1 MNRACNRCN
10 GETSQEHATHRQHCG
25 APLVI
30 LEPLVVQCGW
40 CSSANHREQVDFC
53 NSCGGELPPMP
64 GGVPGPRPP
73 DTPRSLPR
81 GYANRVKYWKNT
93 KTLIGIVFTI
103 VFCWSILF
111 PLIGIFV
118 WRAGAKQSREWLHAL
133 VHGRATR
140 GTLTRIELDRSQHIN
155 HKHPWKIT
163 YTYELHSGETQ
174 EDFVE
179 AWDKVNAM
187 RSPGDV
193 VWVVYGEIE
202 NKRTSAIWPPLR

>member
-1 MNRACNRCN
+1 
-10 GETSQEHATHRQHCG
+10 
-25 APLVI
+25 
-30 LEPLVVQCGW
+30 
-40 CSSANHREQVDFC
+40 
-53 NSCGGELPPMP
+53 
-64 GGVPGPRPP
+64 
-73 DTPRSLPR
+73 
-81 GYANRVKYWKNT
+81 
-93 KTLIGIVFTI
+93 VFTI